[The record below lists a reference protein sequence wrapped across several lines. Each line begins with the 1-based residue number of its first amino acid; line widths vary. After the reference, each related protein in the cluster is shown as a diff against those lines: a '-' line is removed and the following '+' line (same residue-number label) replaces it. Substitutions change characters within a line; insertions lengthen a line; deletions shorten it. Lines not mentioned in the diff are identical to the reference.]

1 MAGFRKKMH
10 EMFDFDVSENN
21 GNEAVAENQAGEAE
35 DSKEITKEEVLKLV
49 SLYVKKDSS
58 IRKDLDKLIERPAK
72 SDEDIIFDFKAVAL
86 KNKKVLKETIG
97 ELIDKDKEIQK
108 IVDELATK
116 PEPTKEP
123 EPVKEP
129 EPAPQPTVPVVFD
142 IKHYTQELIYSLREH
157 PEVRDKILDPKTD
170 LAPRRI
176 AVFFDE
182 RNDPLHENPLLEAD
196 IKTTIYGRFAG
207 DIEKA
212 CGNAGWYVREYRI
225 ADRYGNPT
233 KTVFPLESKGSG
245 K

>member
-10 EMFDFDVSENN
+10 EMFDFDVNENVN
-21 GNEAVAENQAGEAE
+21 NVTAAENQAGEAE

-49 SLYVKKDSS
+49 SFYAKKDPS
-58 IRKDLDKLIERPAK
+58 IKEDIVKLIDLPIKTPEN
-72 SDEDIIFDFKAVAL
+72 IVFDFEAL
-86 KNKKVLKETIG
+86 ALQNKTLLRTTII
-97 ELIDKDKEIQK
+97 ELIDKDKDVQK
-108 IVDELATK
+108 IIDELSSK

-123 EPVKEP
+123 EPVKES
-129 EPAPQPTVPVVFD
+129 EPAPQPTVPAVFD

-170 LAPRRI
+170 LAPRKI

-233 KTVFPLESKGSG
+233 NTVFPLESKGSG